1 MYPSLLPSGD
11 GANLGGCA
19 LVRAVVLLT
28 GASWAHAH
36 TMMWSDELQA
46 DLSSLKASRIF
57 ARARASGGV
66 YIFALVVFMCAHM
79 AACCLYVRGFQQT
92 TQHQLSQFPRTSLS
106 PSYLI
111 LQELTVCRYHTA
123 LQPAG
128 SWINPKM
135 SGRLNHLFGSCWFR
149 WKWSCS
155 NAELSTICCSHFG
168 LLCAKKYFF
177 FPPWF
182 WHSVLCLLQ

>member
-1 MYPSLLPSGD
+1 
-11 GANLGGCA
+11 
-19 LVRAVVLLT
+19 
-28 GASWAHAH
+28 
-36 TMMWSDELQA
+36 MWSDELQA
-46 DLSSLKASRIF
+46 DLSSLEASRIF
-57 ARARASGGV
+57 VWRRLCFV
-66 YIFALVVFMCAHM
+66 PVVLCVHIW
-79 AACCLYVRGFQQT
+79 LYVCGFQQT

-149 WKWSCS
+149 RNGVVQMLNFQRSAVLVLAFCVLK
-155 NAELSTICCSHFG
+155 NTCCFFFFSHDFG
-168 LLCAKKYFF
+168 ILFCVTVTVPYNSSANGLHSRTRLLCTE
-177 FPPWF
+177 
-182 WHSVLCLLQ
+182 